1 MRPVGDSL
9 RLTVLASL
17 SITLAAPVAPAQE
30 TTVRGAA
37 AAADTLTLG
46 ALYEAALRRDARVAQ
61 AALDESA
68 LELRLRNLS
77 AEWLPKLR
85 VRGEAR
91 YQSDVTSLAS
101 AGTAGDSGSDFVFPE
116 PPKERYEASL
126 GVEQVLYDGGTIPGR
141 RAVERARTAETQ
153 AHLATTLYDLR
164 REVDRAYFAA
174 LAAAARADE
183 TGLLIDDLRARLSQ
197 ARSGVE
203 AGVRL
208 GGEASEIEAELLRA
222 GQRREEFRAERRAAL
237 GVLEN
242 LTGVVLEEGLDLR
255 LPGLTAEVE
264 AARVVVAARAA
275 ARARAGAG
283 ADGDARQ
290 HPAFEAFRRTATRL
304 ERESELTA
312 RERRPRLVAFGE
324 AGYGRPGLN
333 QFGDSWDT
341 FWLGGVRLEW
351 APWQWGRIGREQE
364 ILDLRRA
371 AVETE
376 ADAFES
382 ALERAAADDV
392 ADLVRLRAALET
404 DEEVVGLRERIDR
417 QEQRRFEEGVITA
430 AEYVDART
438 DLFQARVALRL
449 HRIELAAAQAR
460 YLTTL
465 GVQVP

>member
-1 MRPVGDSL
+1 MRVAGDSIL
-9 RLTVLASL
+9 PLTVVATL
-17 SITLAAPVAPAQE
+17 SITIAAPVAPAQE
-30 TTVRGAA
+30 TTVRDAA
-37 AAADTLTLG
+37 AVTDTLTLG
-46 ALYEAALRRDARVAQ
+46 ALYEAALRRDARAAQ

-101 AGTAGDSGSDFVFPE
+101 AGTAGDSGSDFAFPE

-126 GVEQVLYDGGTIPGR
+126 GVEQVLYDGRTIPGR

-183 TGLLIDDLRARLSQ
+183 TDLLIDDLRARFAQ

-208 GGEASEIEAELLRA
+208 GGEAAEIEAELLRA
-222 GQRREEFRAERRAAL
+222 GQRREELRAERRAAL

-242 LTGVVLEEGLDLR
+242 LTGVVLQEGIDLP
-255 LPGLTAEVE
+255 LPGLTAEV
-264 AARVVVAARAA
+264 AAARAA
-275 ARARAGAG
+275 AG
-283 ADGDARQ
+283 ADGDARR

-333 QFGDSWDT
+333 QFGDSWDA

-364 ILDLRRA
+364 ILDVRRA

-382 ALERAAADDV
+382 ALERVAADDL
-392 ADLVRLRAALET
+392 ADLVRLRAALAS
-404 DEEVVGLRERIDR
+404 DEVIVGLRRRVDR